1 MRSLLHKGREN
12 AHGGRLI
19 AAVNRR
25 RRQPPLVNHRMG
37 VNRLVNRQPVDKRAP
52 SIRLRR
58 QHFSL
63 QDLGR
68 SRESIQILAGARDLR
83 TCPDPKNAWVGANCQ
98 NVANPIRARFCWVHG
113 SSPAIRIL
121 GPGNAHYGARP
132 NWNVVVSGSEPS
144 GKEQLQFKVS
154 WMFVT
159 DPARKVSGHA
169 SPFHCPS

>member
-37 VNRLVNRQPVDKRAP
+37 VNRLVNRQPVDEGE
-52 SIRLRR
+52 
-58 QHFSL
+58 HFAS
-63 QDLGR
+63 DCVVHISVSRISGR
-68 SRESIQILAGARDLR
+68 SRESIQIRAGARDLR
-83 TCPDPKNAWVGANCQ
+83 TCPDPKNAWVGANRQ
-98 NVANPIRARFCWVHG
+98 NLANPIRARFCWVRG

-154 WMFVT
+154 SDVC
-159 DPARKVSGHA
+159 D
-169 SPFHCPS
+169 